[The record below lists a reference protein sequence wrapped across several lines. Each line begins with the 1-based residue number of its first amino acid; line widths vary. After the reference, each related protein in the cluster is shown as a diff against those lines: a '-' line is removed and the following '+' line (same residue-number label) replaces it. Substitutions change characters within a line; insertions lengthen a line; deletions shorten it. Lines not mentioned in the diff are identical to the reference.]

1 MELDEPLSDK
11 EFDELDD
18 FLLSDRCGD
27 ECMTMDILHG
37 YMTALVIGPE
47 QILLG
52 EWLPHVWGESLKDA
66 PKFKNDKEF
75 ERIVGLIARFMNE
88 IAVTLEVAPKEYEPL
103 FCEFEHDGKPLLD
116 GGAWTL
122 GFMEAVNLRAQAW
135 EPIWTS
141 NLADMVRPLRTLA
154 TEADKEEDAEN
165 EDEEKILSHQEAMQ
179 LNKLTIEVEA
189 AIPEIYRYWLPNR
202 KSAVK
207 TIQRET
213 PKVGRNDLC
222 GCGSGKKFKKCCGA
236 GSAED

>member
-18 FLLSDRCGD
+18 FLLSDRCG
-27 ECMTMDILHG
+27 EESMTMDILHG
-37 YMTALVIGPE
+37 YLTALVIGPE

-52 EWLPHVWGESLKDA
+52 EWLPFVWGPTLKDA

-103 FCEFEHDGKPLLD
+103 FCEFEHEGKPLLD
-116 GGAWTL
+116 GEAWSL
-122 GFMEAVNLRAQAW
+122 GFMEGVNLRAQAW
-135 EPIWTS
+135 EPIWSS
-141 NLADMVRPLRTLA
+141 NLATVVEPIRLLAEKAAEESDNEETLSSQ
-154 TEADKEEDAEN
+154 D
-165 EDEEKILSHQEAMQ
+165 AMQ
-179 LNKLTIEVEA
+179 LHKLTIEVEA

-236 GSAED
+236 GSVED